1 MTLSLVL
8 LSSFVTGHLV
18 SAKAESIDNSTLS
31 HNSGKNQLTK
41 RSDTPILRQSDS
53 SPSLIEPNRAPRA
66 DAGPDVM
73 VNEKQTV
80 LLEGGKSTDIDGDK
94 LSFVWTQVSP
104 NKPKIDLN
112 NPRSERPSFVAPDV
126 EKSTTFTLILV
137 VEDGKGGK
145 SNDKIRVRVNNIVED
160 RLLNTAA

>member
-1 MTLSLVL
+1 
-8 LSSFVTGHLV
+8 
-18 SAKAESIDNSTLS
+18 
-31 HNSGKNQLTK
+31 
-41 RSDTPILRQSDS
+41 
-53 SPSLIEPNRAPRA
+53 
-66 DAGPDVM
+66 M

-126 EKSTTFTLILV
+126 EKSTTFTLMLV

-160 RLLNTAA
+160 RLLISQPDMTEKRTTANEQARSKETVSWMIS